1 MRQRSRVV
9 DAAQLSRG
17 GGALVEQKFFPT
29 MDQHTLT
36 AAIAYYQQLGCWN
49 LPVTIARATY
59 EVVTGVYS

>member
-1 MRQRSRVV
+1 M
-9 DAAQLSRG
+9 
-17 GGALVEQKFFPT
+17 EQKFFPT